1 MATSATPNQKL
12 INTAS
17 VVERTQFRQRN
28 ECRFSRFKQD
38 AILDRKST
46 WKAFKISA
54 LNDPSMNNRNQWWRF
69 TREYFH
75 STPYQ
80 RPASYAPARAQSH
93 RHRFVH
99 LALGMDKRA
108 WATVASTEAARRFQ
122 VQRPCH
128 RTTLSLL
135 RFIFDA
141 HGKSLLECYNPSMP
155 MSQLIES
162 CSAANAASDIAHLW
176 LSSEGKTVSGL
187 AP

>member
-1 MATSATPNQKL
+1 MRVASA
-12 INTAS
+12 AS
-17 VVERTQFRQRN
+17 
-28 ECRFSRFKQD
+28 SRC
-38 AILDRKST
+38 
-46 WKAFKISA
+46 
-54 LNDPSMNNRNQWWRF
+54 
-69 TREYFH
+69 FH

-80 RPASYAPARAQSH
+80 RPASYAPARTQSH
-93 RHRFVH
+93 RYRFVH
-99 LALGMDKRA
+99 LALSMDKRA
-108 WATVASTEAARRFQ
+108 WATVASTEAAQRFQ

-155 MSQLIES
+155 VSQLIES